1 MRKRYRRSRKQN
13 AILLE
18 ATRLRFRFV
27 EGGWK
32 DSSIGLQRL
41 GSAHRTHW
49 GRGSAGW
56 NVVRVT
62 CFVGERRC
70 VGGADPRLSR
80 PFPSRRVQRATGPA
94 GEAHDPRPGTM
105 SMFPGFEIP
114 KYSPVSSAVL
124 FGWFRSTLRMLPNG
138 RHLDFGP
145 GSKRDQSRPWP
156 RRTGPC
162 TPSSCDR
169 AAQSHSARFSTLPS
183 CPGATSVTMG
193 QVRVA
198 QRCPPATIRGAYWL
212 VSVGCRCHARK
223 PAHAVMSRAAFG
235 HCLGG
240 LGRPKWARIRRPTRS
255 GRTGELTDSAA
266 ESRWAGKHP
275 TQSF

>member
-1 MRKRYRRSRKQN
+1 
-13 AILLE
+13 
-18 ATRLRFRFV
+18 
-27 EGGWK
+27 
-32 DSSIGLQRL
+32 
-41 GSAHRTHW
+41 
-49 GRGSAGW
+49 
-56 NVVRVT
+56 
-62 CFVGERRC
+62 
-70 VGGADPRLSR
+70 
-80 PFPSRRVQRATGPA
+80 
-94 GEAHDPRPGTM
+94 M

-124 FGWFRSTLRMLPNG
+124 FGWFRSTLRLLPKS

-169 AAQSHSARFSTLPS
+169 AAQSHSARSSTLPS

-198 QRCPPATIRGAYWL
+198 QRGPPATIRGAYWL